1 MYDIV
6 TVFNLMA
13 EESQN
18 LSEILF
24 KPKFVYKETST
35 ISNGGCPLPRIIKQD
50 KSFGFSKNFYRP
62 LLRYEWVLSGGNAL
76 DIDEALSNI
85 SVAKGHRTRECFD
98 TVEEYGPGNW
108 IYEFSS
114 IAQKR
119 VNLAHEN
126 EANREYDKASHNYR
140 LASRYFAIASYPNL
154 KGDTLALQAD
164 TLSRSTYKQMFKVD
178 NSLGYIKEETFKV
191 DSKDVKGYLHLPSYN
206 GVFPCVICVCNYEF
220 GPTSFF
226 RMYNNFFKKEK
237 IAIFVVELPGT
248 GECEKLTLSEHLSAV
263 TESAIDHVKKLNNVD
278 SSKIVLLGSRLAATS
293 CLRASVLKRDDIKAL
308 CVVFPYIHS
317 VFTDASLLKSF
328 PLCLRSS
335 LCNRLNLDAS
345 SWDTVIPQLKAL
357 SLKEQGLIG
366 AGAKCY
372 FDTYVGF
379 ARNSVVSKQD
389 ELLLSMTFEHLQIDE
404 YENGVADITDKIMF
418 DRICQFLKKQLCE

>member
-98 TVEEYGPGNW
+98 TVEVYGPGNW

-140 LASRYFAIASYPNL
+140 MASRYFAIASYPNL

-178 NSLGYIKEETFKV
+178 YSHGYI
-191 DSKDVKGYLHLPSYN
+191 
-206 GVFPCVICVCNYEF
+206 
-220 GPTSFF
+220 
-226 RMYNNFFKKEK
+226 
-237 IAIFVVELPGT
+237 
-248 GECEKLTLSEHLSAV
+248 
-263 TESAIDHVKKLNNVD
+263 
-278 SSKIVLLGSRLAATS
+278 
-293 CLRASVLKRDDIKAL
+293 
-308 CVVFPYIHS
+308 
-317 VFTDASLLKSF
+317 
-328 PLCLRSS
+328 
-335 LCNRLNLDAS
+335 
-345 SWDTVIPQLKAL
+345 
-357 SLKEQGLIG
+357 
-366 AGAKCY
+366 
-372 FDTYVGF
+372 
-379 ARNSVVSKQD
+379 
-389 ELLLSMTFEHLQIDE
+389 
-404 YENGVADITDKIMF
+404 
-418 DRICQFLKKQLCE
+418 